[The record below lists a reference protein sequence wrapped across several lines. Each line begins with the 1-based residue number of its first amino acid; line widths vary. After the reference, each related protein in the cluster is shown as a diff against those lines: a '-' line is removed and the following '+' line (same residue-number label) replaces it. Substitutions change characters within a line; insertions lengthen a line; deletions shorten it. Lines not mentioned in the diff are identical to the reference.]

1 MRGQL
6 EKAKRGLRDERGA
19 LMLDGMIAMTV
30 TILMLVFLMSF
41 GFLLYQQWM
50 VSNIANDTATRIAQ
64 SYAYPN
70 TDPVIGYVNVEIMD
84 NVPLFRYMGDNLE
97 AENRDKG
104 EKYAAWALGLSSLAY
119 PVSDP
124 EIKVDVEADSLAR
137 RHVEVTVRAEYE
149 IPFGGALQY
158 FGLDKTVTYEATGY
172 GVCMDILDYIN
183 TVDTVKSLSEDN
195 HGSKFLGAANS
206 FLGMIDKLKELFFE

>member
-70 TDPVIGYVNVEIMD
+70 TDPVIGYVNV
-84 NVPLFRYMGDNLE
+84 
-97 AENRDKG
+97 
-104 EKYAAWALGLSSLAY
+104 
-119 PVSDP
+119 
-124 EIKVDVEADSLAR
+124 
-137 RHVEVTVRAEYE
+137 
-149 IPFGGALQY
+149 
-158 FGLDKTVTYEATGY
+158 
-172 GVCMDILDYIN
+172 
-183 TVDTVKSLSEDN
+183 
-195 HGSKFLGAANS
+195 
-206 FLGMIDKLKELFFE
+206 